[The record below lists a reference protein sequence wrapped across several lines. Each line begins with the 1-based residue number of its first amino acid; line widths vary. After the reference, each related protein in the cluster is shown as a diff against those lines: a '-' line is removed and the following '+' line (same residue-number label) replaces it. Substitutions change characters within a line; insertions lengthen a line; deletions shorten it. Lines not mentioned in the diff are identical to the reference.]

1 MTQTLQH
8 ACKGSDCETHGI
20 RVSVAPRY
28 VPNANEQRA
37 GRYVFE
43 YRVEIVN
50 NGTER
55 VRLRSRRW
63 SIVDADGER
72 HEVQGMGVVGHSPVL
87 GPGERFEYASFT
99 PLQTPWGTMEGS
111 YVMQRED
118 GSTFD
123 VAIGRF
129 YLVGP
134 HQ

>member
-8 ACKGSDCETHGI
+8 ACKGSECETHGI
-20 RVSVAPRY
+20 RVSVTPRY

-111 YVMQRED
+111 YVMQRDD